1 MRSKFRIFLRLRIG
15 IKQHKVKVVG
25 KNKERYPF
33 NNKQPIPID
42 DDEEKYEKH
51 QIHNLIFK

>member
-51 QIHNLIFK
+51 QIHN